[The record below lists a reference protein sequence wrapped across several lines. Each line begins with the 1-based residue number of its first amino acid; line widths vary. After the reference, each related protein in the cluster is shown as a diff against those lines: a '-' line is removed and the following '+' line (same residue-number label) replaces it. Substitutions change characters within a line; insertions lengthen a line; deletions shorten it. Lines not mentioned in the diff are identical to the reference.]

1 MFAMDLPPDVPA
13 QTAPVVIAMASQPKK
28 DATKID
34 HTIGICHL
42 IENPAGS
49 PSAVNSLSPVTAV
62 KIYLWNLEHRAIDK
76 ADLKDAKVS
85 LLQSPKH
92 GVLEFFEGT
101 QSAGYLPSSIDYR
114 GPDQATVLVE
124 IGDRKVKVRYFFNVM
139 QSTPPVR
146 KDTILMRTRSCARR
160 VKAGYGKSLL
170 TPTTRVGD
178 FLLSNSHSRW
188 RIQFLVFK
196 QKLYSP
202 IYLAMP

>member
-1 MFAMDLPPDVPA
+1 MPA

-139 QSTPPVR
+139 QSTPPGTEGYDPHEDKKLCPQGKGWLWKISLNPDDPSGR
-146 KDTILMRTRSCARR
+146 FFTFEQSFTMANTISGFQAEIVFADLPGDA
-160 VKAGYGKSLL
+160 
-170 TPTTRVGD
+170 VG
-178 FLLSNSHSRW
+178 
-188 RIQFLVFK
+188 QT
-196 QKLYSP
+196 SP
-202 IYLAMP
+202 

>member
-1 MFAMDLPPDVPA
+1 MFVMDIPSDVPA
-13 QTAPVVIAMASQPKK
+13 QYTPVVIAMASQPKK

-42 IENPAGS
+42 IENLAGS

-62 KIYLWNLEHRAIDK
+62 KIYLWNLEYRAIDK

-124 IGDRKVKVRYFFNVM
+124 IGDRKVKVLYFFNVM

-160 VKAGYGKSLL
+160 VKAGYGKFPLIKPINRQKIYFP
-170 TPTTRVGD
+170 PT
-178 FLLSNSHSRW
+178 
-188 RIQFLVFK
+188 
-196 QKLYSP
+196 
-202 IYLAMP
+202 